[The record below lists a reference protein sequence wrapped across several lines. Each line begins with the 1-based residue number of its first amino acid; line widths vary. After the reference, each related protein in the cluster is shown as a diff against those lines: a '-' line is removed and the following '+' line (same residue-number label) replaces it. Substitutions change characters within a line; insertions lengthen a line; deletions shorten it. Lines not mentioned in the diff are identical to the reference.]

1 MKPTE
6 IKTEIGRSEAT
17 HRQSSRSALW
27 RNMLAAMRPLHWIKN
42 IFVLVPLLFSASEW
56 TSVQIVYISAAFGLF
71 CLAASAVYLFN
82 DVVDREEDARHPS
95 KQLRPIT
102 RGLVSVHDALFMAT
116 ILAFA
121 SIGGAYALAP
131 ALAYVIAG
139 YVALNIGY
147 TWFLKRWV
155 IVDAVVI
162 ALGFVI
168 RIWAGAA
175 AVNIPTG
182 TWMLVTTFFLSALIA
197 FSKRRYEI
205 VYDGTEAFHTRGYTP
220 YLLDMLILLS
230 AASVIGSYVFYIL
243 ARGTWQHEYIILSTV
258 LVVFYGTMRYIYV
271 IHRNEERLDHTR
283 LILSDRPLMAAV
295 ILWTALMMVAIH
307 RVALPIGL

>member
-6 IKTEIGRSEAT
+6 IKTEINQTSVT
-17 HRQSSRSALW
+17 DQNSSKFALW
-27 RNMLAAMRPLHWIKN
+27 RNLLTAMRPLHWIKN
-42 IFVLVPLLFSASEW
+42 IFVLVPLFFSASDW
-56 TSVQIVYISAAFGLF
+56 TTLQIAHLAAAFGLF

-95 KQLRPIT
+95 KQHRPIT
-102 RGLVSVHDALFMAT
+102 RGLVSVHDALFTAT
-116 ILAFA
+116 ILAFGA
-121 SIGGAYALAP
+121 IGGAYVFAP
-131 ALAYVIAG
+131 ALAYFLAG
-139 YVALNIGY
+139 YVVLNIGY
-147 TWFLKRWV
+147 TLFLKRWV

-175 AVNIPTG
+175 AVSISSG
-182 TWMLVTTFFLSALIA
+182 TWMLVTTFFLSTLIA

-230 AASVIGSYVFYIL
+230 AASVMGSYIFYIL

-258 LVVFYGTMRYIYV
+258 PVVFYGTMRYIYV

-295 ILWTALMMVAIH
+295 ILWTALMMTAIH
-307 RVALPIGL
+307 RMTLPIGL